1 MSGRMKGAIAV
12 SRYLSWNRPRN
23 VNERLP
29 CRQQPSHGRLSGK
42 AAIPPCD
49 GKQATTEPPLPSLA
63 GVSEIACL
71 YFLFRSSRMTI
82 VKTSAS
88 YFACA
93 SSSTTAASLS
103 RIWFQP
109 SN

>member
-1 MSGRMKGAIAV
+1 MSD
-12 SRYLSWNRPRN
+12 
-23 VNERLP
+23 LP
-29 CRQQPSHGRLSGK
+29 CTQQPSHGRLSGK

-71 YFLFRSSRMTI
+71 YFLFRCSRMSI
-82 VKTSAS
+82 VKTSDS

-93 SSSTTAASLS
+93 SPSTTAATLS
-103 RIWFQP
+103 SIWFQP
-109 SN
+109 SS

>member
-1 MSGRMKGAIAV
+1 
-12 SRYLSWNRPRN
+12 
-23 VNERLP
+23 LP
-29 CRQQPSHGRLSGK
+29 LRSDIRGFTGKPCTQQPSNGRLSAK

-71 YFLFRSSRMTI
+71 YFYFLFRSSPMTI

-103 RIWFQP
+103 RICFVP
-109 SN
+109 SS